1 MAEFNED
8 PKPVTRHLVPE
19 DQEMGAAE
27 DIFGDLFF
35 LRLEPMIYEI
45 VEQIAPDYR
54 KQFWR
59 YFKLSNGGLYL
70 KPEEDRVY
78 AVSCAN
84 GFHGDLSSDALGI
97 TACLSVYYSHCS
109 FSQDER
115 FGSKCGDHYHLL
127 RSYMMDHAEA
137 AQMTSS
143 CREFSR
149 GTYWPCSM

>member
-1 MAEFNED
+1 MNDIIEN

-19 DQEMGAAE
+19 DQEMGVAE

-35 LRLEPMIYEI
+35 LQLEPMIYEI
-45 VEQIAPDYR
+45 AERIAQDYQNH
-54 KQFWR
+54 QFWR

-97 TACLSVYYSHCS
+97 TACLYAYSHCS
-109 FSQDER
+109 FSRDER
-115 FGSKCGDHYHLL
+115 FGPKCGDHYHLL

-149 GTYWPCSM
+149 GT

>member
-35 LRLEPMIYEI
+35 LRLEPMIYK
-45 VEQIAPDYR
+45 IAERRAQDYQNH
-54 KQFWR
+54 QFWR

-70 KPEEDRVY
+70 KPEEDRLY

-84 GFHGDLSSDALGI
+84 GIHADFSSDALGI
-97 TACLSVYYSHCS
+97 TACLYAYSRCS
-109 FSQDER
+109 SSFDEH

>member
-1 MAEFNED
+1 MKNSIED
-8 PKPVTRHLVPE
+8 PTPVTRHLVPE

-59 YFKLSNGGLYL
+59 YYKLSNGGLYL

-78 AVSCAN
+78 AVNCLAN
-84 GFHGDLSSDALGI
+84 GFQGDLSSDALGV
-97 TACLSVYYSHCS
+97 TACLCAYSSCS
-109 FSQDER
+109 FARDER

-127 RSYMMDHAEA
+127 RSYMMGHAEVA
-137 AQMTSS
+137 SLSS
-143 CREFSR
+143 ATFLAPSLEISAE
-149 GTYWPCSM
+149 